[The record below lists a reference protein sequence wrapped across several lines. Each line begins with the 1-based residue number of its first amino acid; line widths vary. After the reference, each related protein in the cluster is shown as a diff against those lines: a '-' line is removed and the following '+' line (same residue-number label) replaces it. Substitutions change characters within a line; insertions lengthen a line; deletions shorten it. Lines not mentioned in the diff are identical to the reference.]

1 MAFIRTKVKH
11 TYYVN
16 YSSPDGKSYGII
28 AVSYCGSEAQALSKA
43 KNQVMRTNPKAE
55 EYRFAIA

>member
-1 MAFIRTKVKH
+1 MAFSRTKVKH

-16 YSSPDGKSYGII
+16 YSSSDGRNYGVM
-28 AVSYCGSEAQALSKA
+28 AVSYCNSEEQALTRA
-43 KNQVMRTNPKAE
+43 RQELLRTNPNAS